1 LRVACRQWVFIHPKE
16 NDMRLHCKIL
26 VGFTALT
33 ALSSAQA
40 QMKPDELRAAREA
53 YINQGCNSCHA
64 MADNLAGPSL
74 KAIAKRYKGKNVTA
88 ELATRIRE
96 GSSGRWGDLPHPAV
110 AVTPAEATLMARWIL
125 AGAPGI

>member
-1 LRVACRQWVFIHPKE
+1 MHIARTLAIAVA
-16 NDMRLHCKIL
+16 
-26 VGFTALT
+26 
-33 ALSSAQA
+33 ALSAAASAQA

-53 YINQGCNSCHA
+53 YLNQGCSSCHA
-64 MADNLAGPSL
+64 VSGDLAGPSL

-110 AVTPAEATLMARWIL
+110 AVTPAEATLMARWVL
-125 AGAPGI
+125 AGAPGA